1 MSEITKGD
9 LKPGQPNDHLTD
21 KDTGTQHGI
30 PAGATQAD
38 SPGGYGSGDRLATET
53 AVHPEG
59 GKDQAKDI

>member
-1 MSEITKGD
+1 MSEITKGEQ
-9 LKPGQPNDHLTD
+9 KPKTSGDHLTHD
-21 KDTGTQHGI
+21 GTGTMHGV

-38 SPGGYGSGDRLATET
+38 SPAGYGSADRLATET